1 MKVKDISRG
10 DIVINL
16 TRDDATTD
24 VTVIIEH
31 NDMIMK
37 ASMRC
42 QRTVENEAETSDK
55 ILKFLGFSDK
65 FIRGM
70 KND

>member
-1 MKVKDISRG
+1 MKVKDISRSN
-10 DIVINL
+10 IVINL

-24 VTVIIEH
+24 VAVIIDH
-31 NDMIMK
+31 NEMIIK

-42 QRTVENEAETSDK
+42 QRTVENEAKTSDK
-55 ILKFLGFSDK
+55 ILKFLGFSDR

-70 KND
+70 KNE